1 MKLQEWVRASGTRVV
16 VIFEGRD
23 GAGKGGTIK
32 RITEYLNPRVARI
45 AALPAPTDRER
56 GQWYYQR
63 YVAHLP
69 AKGEIVL
76 FDRSWYNRAG
86 VEKVMGFCT
95 PQEHELFLQQT
106 PIFEQMLIDDGILLR
121 KYWFSVSEDE
131 QLRRF
136 KARRND
142 PVRQWKL
149 SPMDLES
156 LYQVGGLF
164 TGQRRD
170 DGPHRHAL
178 QPVVSRGIGYQEARA
193 AQYDCASVVHDRVSR
208 CARDPKSNC
217 PITRSGVGNYQRPP
231 RELSTYVDDHV
242 ATLMGSTPNDKL
254 ADSAALMRIY
264 IPVTLSMLQQL
275 VADGSLRPVS
285 GTAFAVTPK
294 LREAYAEGDD
304 DELGEVALREAA
316 LASLRLLAGAAEDS
330 GQSGDDLPPR
340 RAVLVADVGDVT
352 LRPDLDDAVV
362 RIGAPVT
369 SDDVVAAFVD
379 NAAAEAQV
387 KAAVAVVDAADLGDE
402 DAELI
407 VGDAQDHDLAWY
419 AVQELPFLLEL
430 L

>member
-1 MKLQEWVRASGTRVV
+1 
-16 VIFEGRD
+16 
-23 GAGKGGTIK
+23 
-32 RITEYLNPRVARI
+32 
-45 AALPAPTDRER
+45 
-56 GQWYYQR
+56 
-63 YVAHLP
+63 
-69 AKGEIVL
+69 
-76 FDRSWYNRAG
+76 
-86 VEKVMGFCT
+86 
-95 PQEHELFLQQT
+95 
-106 PIFEQMLIDDGILLR
+106 
-121 KYWFSVSEDE
+121 
-131 QLRRF
+131 
-136 KARRND
+136 
-142 PVRQWKL
+142 
-149 SPMDLES
+149 
-156 LYQVGGLF
+156 
-164 TGQRRD
+164 
-170 DGPHRHAL
+170 
-178 QPVVSRGIGYQEARA
+178 
-193 AQYDCASVVHDRVSR
+193 
-208 CARDPKSNC
+208 
-217 PITRSGVGNYQRPP
+217 
-231 RELSTYVDDHV
+231 
-242 ATLMGSTPNDKL
+242 
-254 ADSAALMRIY
+254 MRIY
-264 IPVTLSMLQQL
+264 IPVTLSMLKQL
-275 VADGSLRPVS
+275 VTDGSLRPVS

-419 AVQELPFLLEL
+419 GVQELPFLLEL